1 MKGGS
6 GYLQCCLQKYYFIM
20 IQNLKRTLLGSV
32 PAMSSLIHLW
42 LVCFGHTS
50 CFKNAQK
57 KGCECVRQEDRL
69 SCFGCIFYALKLQYD
84 GTVHCLEGRPS
95 KVVANVAWRAVECE
109 H

>member
-1 MKGGS
+1 MLSPKVLFHYDSKFKKNFAWICTGNVK
-6 GYLQCCLQKYYFIM
+6 LNPFV
-20 IQNLKRTLLGSV
+20 T
-32 PAMSSLIHLW
+32 

-50 CFKNAQK
+50 SFKNAQK
-57 KGCECVRQEDRL
+57 KGCGCVRQEDRL

-84 GTVHCLEGRPS
+84 GTVHCLEGRQA